1 MPWFRL
7 QLELP
12 LCRFLSLRADFHF
25 RAKFTYVSKIEVMSE
40 RSRLNVQVERGSSL
54 TFTCD
59 SSYIAAKFSA
69 YATVEICLYYQASSD
84 LNGQVL
90 LSRSRRFC

>member
-1 MPWFRL
+1 MPWLRL

-25 RAKFTYVSKIEVMSE
+25 RVKFTYVNKIEAMYE
-40 RSRLNVQVERGSSL
+40 RLRLNDKVERGSSL

-69 YATVEICLYYQASSD
+69 YVC
-84 LNGQVL
+84 
-90 LSRSRRFC
+90 